1 MIRLETGAEI
11 GPYRVER
18 FIKDG
23 VFNSNYVVTNAQGSR
38 FFLKLFDLADE
49 PIAQHH
55 LEDSVRCYP
64 SSLGPRN
71 NRTPIGYR

>member
-1 MIRLETGAEI
+1 MIRLETGAQI
-11 GPYRVER
+11 
-18 FIKDG
+18 
-23 VFNSNYVVTNAQGSR
+23 AA
-38 FFLKLFDLADE
+38 LADE

-55 LEDSVRCYP
+55 LEDSVRCNP